1 MHVAHIVTAALGAV
15 TIPIVSM
22 KTRPVYGF
30 RYMIDCLC
38 HLLYYI
44 LYACQGCLLVA
55 YPGSECTGYLNSD
68 DITDTDGD
76 DDVSSSNKYTQYRLF
91 GVRRPLVKHHLI

>member
-30 RYMIDCLC
+30 RYMIDCSC

-44 LYACQGCLLVA
+44 LYACQGHLLAA
-55 YPGSECTGYLNSD
+55 YPGSEYTGYLNGD
-68 DITDTDGD
+68 GITDTIVMTMCLQATNIRSTDYLG
-76 DDVSSSNKYTQYRLF
+76 F
-91 GVRRPLVKHHLI
+91 EGH